1 MDEVEIAL
9 QAHLSHEDAMNV
21 IKTAKNNLLR
31 AILEN
36 KIIKKKSELILGEP
50 KNFAELASALVHL
63 GIAYYRVY
71 GTRKNEAAI
80 AFMNVGLILE
90 APAHVAEHAYYHL
103 GLCYMDSGER
113 SRARYLFSRILPGSD
128 FYDRSKVQLNALVKE
143 AEDIFSK
150 TVKQSVCATK
160 TIEDF
165 KSLVCGD
172 FCGFGD
178 KNPFKNDTVE
188 SLLDDARVKN
198 RLKADSRNASKI
210 DRSILNV
217 YRKFFL
223 TAAPIDVKAD
233 LRTCKLTLAKPSL
246 SFLSWNIQATRPEHK
261 ITTNMLQTKCNKIA
275 KATSAAAEKVSCMVF
290 TECPGAFIEDSDMA
304 SQDAKACV
312 GIFDEMITKT
322 MNVQPKSSTACW
334 KALSVGVDN
343 KKIYGEGVRINEGE
357 QHVFCY
363 DESVLTYEEGSARA
377 LFLHEFP
384 EEGKMEMKDRPFA
397 RSPTYAAFKINPVDE
412 NSFERKLHIISV
424 HLKSVA
430 TEDKSDT
437 QNEVRSLSTLAVPQI
452 EGKVDENDILVVTGD
467 FNLDPRD
474 DAFDGLKD
482 MGFEYN
488 GDYEYTNMHE
498 FCAVAKEVYD
508 SCWILQ
514 GKNHNFISHVYEPPE
529 LTEAA
534 KDLHTLVE
542 IMNKF
547 ARVDAT
553 SYIAKQEG
561 FLAGAIRN
569 AFKKQVNHEYS
580 DHKWICCELAL
591 GKKKNE
597 KDNGENSEYI
607 LIEWFFQKIEGKLLS
622 SSLGGGE
629 TGEDSIDKTFAK
641 MAI

>member
-71 GTRKNEAAI
+71 GTRKNEAAR

-90 APAHVAEHAYYHL
+90 APAHVAERAYYHL

-233 LRTCKLTLAKPSL
+233 LRTCKLTQQSPHSHSCLGTFKRHVL
-246 SFLSWNIQATRPEHK
+246 STRSPP
-261 ITTNMLQTKCNKIA
+261 IC
-275 KATSAAAEKVSCMVF
+275 F
-290 TECPGAFIEDSDMA
+290 R
-304 SQDAKACV
+304 
-312 GIFDEMITKT
+312 
-322 MNVQPKSSTACW
+322 
-334 KALSVGVDN
+334 LSVIRSQRPPQRRQ
-343 KKIYGEGVRINEGE
+343 KRLAAWFL
-357 QHVFCY
+357 Q
-363 DESVLTYEEGSARA
+363 SAR
-377 LFLHEFP
+377 
-384 EEGKMEMKDRPFA
+384 G
-397 RSPTYAAFKINPVDE
+397 
-412 NSFERKLHIISV
+412 
-424 HLKSVA
+424 HL
-430 TEDKSDT
+430 
-437 QNEVRSLSTLAVPQI
+437 
-452 EGKVDENDILVVTGD
+452 
-467 FNLDPRD
+467 
-474 DAFDGLKD
+474 
-482 MGFEYN
+482 
-488 GDYEYTNMHE
+488 
-498 FCAVAKEVYD
+498 
-508 SCWILQ
+508 
-514 GKNHNFISHVYEPPE
+514 
-529 LTEAA
+529 
-534 KDLHTLVE
+534 
-542 IMNKF
+542 
-547 ARVDAT
+547 
-553 SYIAKQEG
+553 
-561 FLAGAIRN
+561 
-569 AFKKQVNHEYS
+569 
-580 DHKWICCELAL
+580 
-591 GKKKNE
+591 
-597 KDNGENSEYI
+597 
-607 LIEWFFQKIEGKLLS
+607 
-622 SSLGGGE
+622 
-629 TGEDSIDKTFAK
+629 
-641 MAI
+641 